1 MNRLALLALVLSW
14 GAVAAPAQD
23 ARSQVAGTVRSAT
36 SGEAIPGAVV
46 TLLSSNGKGPISG
59 RTTTG
64 PSGAFALAGLAPG
77 QYQIAI
83 GKTGYRTFL
92 STTPV
97 TITQDSVS
105 VASLVADLWPYSAI
119 SGQVVDREG
128 QPVADAEVRAYA
140 IAYESQDL
148 KLSLTTKS
156 RTDNGGQYR
165 LPDLPAG
172 KYLLQLSPS
181 RMPGPTGESYAD
193 PVTYYPGATLP
204 SQAVPI
210 ELNWG
215 AEFTSADV
223 RIPPD
228 PSYTIAG
235 VVWDA
240 VAEGPCSRCAVQVI
254 QRDGAYGVSLPHTAR
269 VSSDGTFLLRGLSSG
284 DYALIASR
292 GSSRVVQTEVSVR
305 DWPVEDARLTL
316 GSQQAVSGEIVLENP
331 PDGIDVTD
339 WSLQLSP
346 VNMPAGWPQEVAEV
360 TADRRFTIP
369 EIPSARYRLEL
380 RGLPPGAYLK
390 RLRGGQLL
398 PNSEVV
404 VPPDTALSGLRLVVG
419 FDAPNLLG
427 TVRSPDN
434 PAAVQARIFVLP
446 QSGQTGSQIPRTTE
460 TSPDGSFSLAF
471 IVPGSYTVYALPV
484 STSLQLF
491 DPAVQAAL
499 RRYARRVDL
508 NPKETVTIEVPLA
521 LRLP

>member
-1 MNRLALLALVLSW
+1 MTTGKFRAHIERTFKTESSRCNRNPGFFCQRSGADRALPLASFEKVIEEELAAIRKPALRSRANLEPPMKRLAFLALVLSW
-14 GAVAAPAQD
+14 GAVVAPAQD
-23 ARSQVAGTVRSAT
+23 ARTQVAGAVRSAT
-36 SGEAIPGAVV
+36 SGQAIPGAVV
-46 TLLSSNGKGPISG
+46 TLLSNNGKGPISG

-64 PSGAFALAGLAPG
+64 PDGAFALSGLAPG

-83 GKTGYRTFL
+83 GKAGYRTFL
-92 STTPV
+92 RAPV
-97 TITQDSVS
+97 TIAPDSVS

-140 IAYESQDL
+140 MAYESQGL
-148 KLSLTTKS
+148 KLSLTTKAQ
-156 RTDNGGQYR
+156 TDNVGQYR

-172 KYLLQLSPS
+172 RYLLQLSPR
-181 RMPGPTGESYAD
+181 RMPGPAGKSHAD
-193 PVTYYPGATLP
+193 AVTYYPGAALP

-223 RIPPD
+223 RIPPE

-240 VAEGPCSRCAVQVI
+240 EGEGPCSRCAVQVI
-254 QRDGAYGVSLPHTAR
+254 QRDGAYRVSLPQTAR
-269 VSSDGTFLLRGLSSG
+269 VSSDGTFLLGGLSSG

-292 GSSRVVQTEVSVR
+292 GSSRVVQTEVSIR

-316 GSQQAVSGEIVLENP
+316 GSQQAVRGKIVLENP

-346 VNMPAGWPQEVAEV
+346 VDMPAGWPQEVAKV
-360 TADRRFTIP
+360 TADRQFTIP

-390 RLRGGQLL
+390 TLRGGQLL

-404 VPPDTALSGLRLVVG
+404 VPPDTALSDLRLVVG
-419 FDAPNLLG
+419 FDAP
-427 TVRSPDN
+427 SC
-434 PAAVQARIFVLP
+434 
-446 QSGQTGSQIPRTTE
+446 
-460 TSPDGSFSLAF
+460 
-471 IVPGSYTVYALPV
+471 
-484 STSLQLF
+484 
-491 DPAVQAAL
+491 
-499 RRYARRVDL
+499 
-508 NPKETVTIEVPLA
+508 
-521 LRLP
+521 